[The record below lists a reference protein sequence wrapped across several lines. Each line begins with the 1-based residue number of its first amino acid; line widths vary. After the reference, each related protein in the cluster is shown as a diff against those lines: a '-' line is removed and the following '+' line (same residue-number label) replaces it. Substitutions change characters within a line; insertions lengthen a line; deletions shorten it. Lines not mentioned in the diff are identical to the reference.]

1 MTEDQRARIVRDWHD
16 DESYLSR
23 LWESLE
29 TAREARG
36 HAVQIVTKPRQEEF
50 A

>member
-1 MTEDQRARIVRDWHD
+1 VSEDQRQRILRDWHI
-16 DESYLSR
+16 EGSYLSR

-29 TAREARG
+29 VAREARG
-36 HAVQIVTKPRQEEF
+36 HAVQIVNKSCQEEL